1 MVTSPLFPMTLQGAL
16 TRRGGTVLVGPLDL
30 SLTRAESLVVI
41 GPNGSG
47 KTSLLRLI
55 HGAARLHGG
64 RIDWACPTDQ
74 ARRQQAF
81 VFQTPVM
88 LRRSVI
94 DNIAY
99 PLRLRGHG
107 RKVAR
112 ARAADWATR
121 VGLAEMLDRPAALL
135 SGGERQKLAL
145 ARSLITDPA
154 LVFLDEP
161 TAALDGHATAE
172 IEGILRDARAQ
183 GTALIMSTHDM
194 GQARRIADRVLFMLR
209 GQVVEDAPA
218 SAFFKSPDSASAR
231 AFLKG
236 DIV

>member
-1 MVTSPLFPMTLQGAL
+1 MSDALFPMTMQNAL
-16 TRRGGTVLVGPLDL
+16 TRRGGAVLVGPVHL
-30 SLTRAESLVVI
+30 SLDRPEAVVVI

-47 KTSLLRLI
+47 KTSLLRLM
-55 HGAARLHGG
+55 HGAARLHDG
-64 RIDWACPTDQ
+64 RIDWACPTQQ
-74 ARRQQAF
+74 ARRQQSF

-88 LRRSVI
+88 LRRSVV

-99 PLRLRGHG
+99 PLRLRGIG
-107 RKVAR
+107 RTAAR
-112 ARAADWATR
+112 AQAAVWAGK
-121 VGLAEMLDRPAALL
+121 VGLEGMLERPAALL

-145 ARSLITDPA
+145 ARGLITDPA

-161 TAALDGHATAE
+161 TASLDGHATAE
-172 IEGILRDARAQ
+172 IESILTEAHQQ
-183 GTALIMSTHDM
+183 GTALVMSTHNM
-194 GQARRIADRVLFMLR
+194 GQARRVADRVLFMLR

-218 SAFFKSPDSASAR
+218 ASFFDHPQSASAR